1 MSDNKKYQEN
11 KGSRGVSSSREDR
24 SGTASKRYKT
34 GDATTKENKGF
45 SSGKAGSKEGKSF
58 SSSKYEK
65 RPAPSRRYRGDD
77 ASSKESHDG
86 VGNREDKNKVNNKRN
101 KQSDENVVENKKFT
115 KERTEINP
123 RNNNASGEAEP
134 QILREDLIEGRN
146 AVIEA
151 LKSDRTIEY
160 ILIAK
165 GDLVGSISVVLALA
179 KEKGIVTK
187 EVDRRKLD
195 EMSQTSSHQGVMA
208 VVTPY
213 KYFGLNDIFKYAEE
227 KGEKPFIIILDE
239 IEDPHNFGSIIRTAE
254 VCGAHG
260 IIIPK
265 RRNVGATPI
274 VYKTSAGAIEHV
286 KIAKVT
292 NINAAIEEIKERG
305 VWVYGADMEAEN
317 YIFNTDLTGAVA
329 LVIGSE
335 GRGISKLTKEKCDVL
350 VKIPMVGK
358 ITSLNASVAGGIIM
372 YEIMKQKIK

>member
-11 KGSRGVSSSREDR
+11 KGSRGVSSSREEK
-24 SGTASKRYKT
+24 SGTASKRFKT
-34 GDATTKENKGF
+34 GDAAAKESKGF
-45 SSGKAGSKEGKSF
+45 SSSKGGSKEGKSF

-65 RPAPSRRYRGDD
+65 KAGTTRRYRGDD
-77 ASSKESHDG
+77 ASSKENRDG
-86 VGNREDKNKVNNKRN
+86 LGNKEDKNKVKITR
-101 KQSDENVVENKKFT
+101 D
-115 KERTEINP
+115 RTETNP
-123 RNNNASGEAEP
+123 RNNNANEQAEP
-134 QILREDLIEGRN
+134 QIIREDLIEGRN

-151 LKSDRTIEY
+151 LKSERTIEY

-165 GDLVGSISVVLALA
+165 GDMVGSISVVLALA

-227 KGEKPFIIILDE
+227 KGEKPFIIVLDE

-265 RRNVGATPI
+265 RRNVGATPT

-317 YIFNTDLTGAVA
+317 YIFDTDFTGAVA